1 MIDRENGH
9 LVLQTRHFSYV
20 ISLENPAPVGVYW
33 GPAIDARDAG
43 SLRPLR
49 DRSSFEQEMWRA
61 SLEFPSFDG
70 RTFGTVALQAD
81 RPLFLVTSGVETDG
95 EEARIHLED
104 SEAGFHATLE
114 YRVYPE
120 FDTIR
125 RSVRISAAA
134 EPMTVR
140 TFYTAS
146 VPLPEGRKITAHYV
160 SGCWAGE
167 FRRFHQEVGP
177 GLFMLENTKGMSG
190 PDSSPFLILSESDE
204 EECGNAYAAM
214 LAWSGPW
221 TLQVKRE
228 ILGGGRM
235 AGGWNA
241 RDLNLVLQPGR
252 EVRSPA
258 MYLSA
263 SVSGIGGLSRTL
275 HDLERCAIARPRHRR
290 RVLYNSWE
298 ATQFQVRCDEQMALA
313 ERAAA
318 LGVELFVIDDGW
330 FGQRNSDRAGLG
342 DWYVNPEKFPDGLGV
357 LIDRV
362 HELGMQFGIWVEPES
377 VNPDSDLYRAHPDW
391 IFRLPDREPV
401 TMRNQYLL
409 DLGKPEVEAF
419 ALDMLRGLMRD
430 YAIDYFKWD
439 MNRPLT
445 DVCEQLSPA
454 AREKQV
460 LAVYRIL
467 ETLRREYPALDMEAC
482 SGGGGRADMGM
493 ISRTDQFWVS
503 DNTDPYDRLR
513 IQEGSSL
520 CYAPVYTSCWVTDTP
535 EWAHKKGRD
544 NLKYKFHVAM
554 MGTLGIGANINRY
567 SEEEM
572 KEAAEWIRQYK
583 NIRTLVHEGDLYRL
597 SLPSQDNLCANLFV
611 AKDRKAFVLFA
622 FLHSQDYG
630 DRNPRLCLRGLDSEL
645 LYGCAETGE
654 TRYGSTLMHAG
665 IELPLHGDFDS
676 VMMHWTASDSEASSV
691 RSETDRR

>member
-1 MIDRENGH
+1 MIYQDSRF
-9 LVLQTRHFSYV
+9 LVLQTNHYSYV
-20 ISLENPAPVGVYW
+20 ISLNAPAPLGIYW
-33 GPAIDARDAG
+33 GPKIDARDAEC
-43 SLRPLR
+43 LHPLN

-61 SLEFPSFDG
+61 SLEYPAFDG

-81 RPLFLVTSGVETDG
+81 CPLFLTTAGVETDG
-95 EEARIHLED
+95 EELRIHMED
-104 SEAGFHATLE
+104 AQAGIRVTLE

-125 RSVRISAAA
+125 RSVSISAVN
-134 EPMTVR
+134 EPVR
-140 TFYTAS
+140 VRKFFTAS
-146 VPLPEGRKITAHYV
+146 VPLPEGAETVQYV

-167 FRRFHQEVGP
+167 FRRFRQPIGP
-177 GLFMLENTKGMSG
+177 GMLTLENAKGMSG
-190 PDSSPFLILSESDE
+190 PDSSPFLMLTESDME
-204 EECGNAYAAM
+204 ESGNAYAAM
-214 LAWSGPW
+214 LEWSGPW
-221 TLQVKRE
+221 TMQVKRE
-228 ILGGGRM
+228 ILGGGRL

-241 RDLNLVLQPGR
+241 RDLNIDLQPG
-252 EVRSPA
+252 EGLKSPA

-263 SVSGIGGLSRTL
+263 SPCGIGGLSRTM
-275 HDLERCAIARPRHRR
+275 HDLERCEIARPRHAR

-298 ATQFQVRCDEQMALA
+298 ATEFQVRCEEQMALA
-313 ERAAA
+313 ERAAQ

-342 DWYVNPEKFPDGLGV
+342 DWYVNPEKFPDGLEV
-357 LIDRV
+357 LIERV
-362 HELGMQFGIWVEPES
+362 HALGMKFGIWVEPES

-391 IFRLPDREPV
+391 IFRLPGREPV

-409 DLGKPEVEAF
+409 DMGKPEVEAF
-419 ALDMLRGLMRD
+419 ALNMLRDLMSR
-430 YAIDYFKWD
+430 YRIDYFKWD

-445 DVCEQLSPA
+445 DASEEIAPM

-467 ETLRREYPALDMEAC
+467 EKLRSEYPDLDIEAC

-535 EWAHKKGRD
+535 AWAHKKGRD
-544 NLKYKFHVAM
+544 SLKYKFHVAM

-567 SEEEM
+567 SDEQM
-572 KEAAEWIRQYK
+572 KEAAEWIGKYK
-583 NIRTLVHEGDLYRL
+583 KIRALVHEGDLYRL
-597 SLPSQDNLCANLFV
+597 SLPSCANICANMFV
-611 AKDRKAFVLFA
+611 AKNREAFVLFA
-622 FLHSQDYG
+622 FLHAQEYG
-630 DRNPRLCLRGLDSEL
+630 DRCPRLYLSGLNPDF
-645 LYGCAETGE
+645 LYVCEETGE
-654 TRYGSTLMHAG
+654 KRYGSTLMHAG
-665 IELPLHGDFDS
+665 IEPGLRGDFDS
-676 VMMHWTASDSEASSV
+676 LMMHWTAAE
-691 RSETDRR
+691 ETGEKD